1 MSGFRNWLAIG
12 TGVGIELAARRLRV
26 VIAKVRP
33 GGVDVLGAHVIEN
46 YHERPAAEW
55 GAEYAAFLR
64 KHGAGHLSATV
75 LLPRREVIVRLV
87 SLPGVAPKDTEGAL
101 QLQIDTLHP
110 YPEADVSW
118 TFARIKENAVLV
130 AVTRQAYVER
140 QVELLG
146 EAGIKIASF
155 TFSAAASYGAVRLLS
170 DPPKTG
176 FLGLLETEDGIEVYG
191 ESPAKPLYSASYSQ
205 TWERA
210 AALAAAE
217 LRLTEEITPHELA
230 GLLPSPRRAP
240 ADGGIDRSF
249 VLAYMAALAAACPR
263 RALPTNLLPAAQ
275 RVSSSRLI
283 YVPTAALGLL
293 TIIGLV
299 ALALYGRYEDQKL
312 LTSLEAEI
320 ARLEPRAKLVAAL
333 DQRTEQTRTRVTMLD
348 AFQSQTKADLDALRE
363 TTRVIPAPAWV
374 NLLELTRTSL
384 IVAGEADQATGLLKA
399 LDGSTHFQNSE
410 FVVPLSRIGN
420 IEVFR
425 IRTTREGAKP

>member
-1 MSGFRNWLAIG
+1 VSGFRNWLAIG
-12 TGVGIELAARRLRV
+12 TGVGIELAPHTLRV

-87 SLPGVAPKDTEGAL
+87 NLPGVAVKDTEAAL

-110 YPEADVSW
+110 YPESDVSW
-118 TFARIKENAVLV
+118 TFARIKGNAVLV
-130 AVTRQAYVER
+130 GITRQAYVER

-146 EAGIKIASF
+146 EAGIKVAAF
-155 TFSAAASYGAVRLLS
+155 TFSAAATYGALRLLS
-170 DPPKTG
+170 DPAPS
-176 FLGLLETEDGIEVYG
+176 FLGLLETEDGIEAYG

-205 TWERA
+205 PVERA
-210 AALAAAE
+210 GALAAAE
-217 LRLTEEITPHELA
+217 LRLTEAISFHELA

-240 ADGGIDRSF
+240 ADGGIDRAF

-263 RALPTNLLPAAQ
+263 RALPTNLLPSAL

-293 TIIGLV
+293 TILGLV

-312 LTSLEAEI
+312 LASLEAEI
-320 ARLEPRAKLVAAL
+320 ARLEPRAKMVAAL
-333 DQRTEQTRTRVTMLD
+333 DQRAEQTRTRVTMLD
-348 AFQSQTKADLDALRE
+348 AFQAQTKTDLDALRE
-363 TTRVIPAPAWV
+363 TTRVIAAPAWV

-384 IVAGEADQATGLLKA
+384 IIAGEADQATGLLRA
-399 LDGSTHFQNSE
+399 LDGSPHFQNSE
-410 FVVPLSRIGN
+410 FVVPLSRVGN
-420 IEVFR
+420 VEVFR
-425 IRTTREGAKP
+425 IRSTREGAKQ